1 VTEPDP
7 LSAREQTIL
16 AAVVALLVEH
26 GFADLTTDAVAA
38 RARVSKQTIYRRW
51 PSKAELVVAA
61 VRSLTGN
68 GELAVDTGSL
78 RGDLTALLQATK
90 TALIDNDHLSVP
102 ALLSA
107 TRRTDADLDAALSA
121 ISRERRQPFVDA
133 MRRAVERGELA
144 PDVNVEALVDS
155 TIGALFLR
163 HLFRRVPT
171 DDAAIEA
178 IVDVVVGA
186 ATPLAAG

>member
-1 VTEPDP
+1 VTEP
-7 LSAREQTIL
+7 LSAREQAIL

-68 GELAVDTGSL
+68 SELAVDTGSL

-107 TRRTDADLDAALSA
+107 TRRTDPDLDAALRA
-121 ISRERRQPFVDA
+121 LSRERRQPFVDA
-133 MRRAVERGELA
+133 VRRAVERGELPA
-144 PDVNVEALVDS
+144 EADVETLVDS
-155 TIGALFLR
+155 AIGALFLR

-171 DDAAIEA
+171 DDEAIEA
-178 IVDVVVGA
+178 IVELVTGA
-186 ATPLAAG
+186 AATLAAG

>member
-1 VTEPDP
+1 VTEPKP

-107 TRRTDADLDAALSA
+107 TRRTDPDLDAALSA
-121 ISRERRQPFVDA
+121 LSRERRQPFVDA
-133 MRRAVERGELA
+133 MQRAVERGELA

-155 TIGALFLR
+155 AIGALFLR
-163 HLFRRVPT
+163 YLFRRVPA

-178 IVDVVVGA
+178 IVDVVLGA
-186 ATPLAAG
+186 ATPLAPG